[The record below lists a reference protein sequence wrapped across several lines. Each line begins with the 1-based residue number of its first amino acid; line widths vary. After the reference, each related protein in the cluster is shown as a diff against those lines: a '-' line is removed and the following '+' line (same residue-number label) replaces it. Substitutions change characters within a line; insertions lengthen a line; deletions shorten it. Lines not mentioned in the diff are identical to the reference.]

1 MVHHRTF
8 AVQACALTLT
18 VNQLT
23 ISDAG
28 KAQRRALVG
37 CSRPLMG
44 AAARL

>member
-8 AVQACALTLT
+8 AVQALTLT
-18 VNQLT
+18 VSQLT
-23 ISDAG
+23 ISDAV